1 MGQYI
6 RNPIEFYNHKIL
18 GLKQPNNLEEIIE
31 ASTFGSVVHY
41 TLEAFYTP
49 FIGAFLDPN
58 KLEELK
64 PQISKTVEKFFKKL
78 YKRGDIT
85 QGKNLISFEIAKR
98 YIRNF
103 LDNEIQFLKAGNEV
117 QLLAVEQPVAYD
129 FTNSLFEFPI
139 RLKGNV
145 DRIDICNG
153 IKRIIDYK
161 TSKVTQT
168 DLNLVDW
175 GDITKDYKK
184 HNKSFQ
190 ILMYAYILNKTH
202 PYDGPTEA
210 GIFSFKNF
218 KSGYIKFTK
227 KDKLGNSALKQ
238 QHISETI
245 LEAYEKQLVELL
257 AELFNPD
264 IKFIE
269 KEV

>member
-1 MGQYI
+1 
-6 RNPIEFYNHKIL
+6 
-18 GLKQPNNLEEIIE
+18 
-31 ASTFGSVVHY
+31 
-41 TLEAFYTP
+41 
-49 FIGAFLDPN
+49 
-58 KLEELK
+58 
-64 PQISKTVEKFFKKL
+64 
-78 YKRGDIT
+78 
-85 QGKNLISFEIAKR
+85 
-98 YIRNF
+98 
-103 LDNEIQFLKAGNEV
+103 
-117 QLLAVEQPVAYD
+117 
-129 FTNSLFEFPI
+129 
-139 RLKGNV
+139 
-145 DRIDICNG
+145 
-153 IKRIIDYK
+153 
-161 TSKVTQT
+161 VTQT